1 MGGKITNYTGNTHTA
16 LNIDNVNNPSHSPY
30 ERLEG
35 RFRMAESGI
44 VLPAGM
50 HQALEEEWIVL
61 EDGYSKFIIDDA
73 DDYNHLREE
82 GESGS
87 IYGGTFITE
96 DGFTMA
102 LEDATITHSGAI
114 EYLATERVTNSSNFT
129 LEVCLEDGGALL
141 DERTEGSAITSY
153 VPFGSTIG
161 DLNKISE
168 QQTYDI
174 SYYLLNNDGVLHT
187 TDEKDTTNTEEDRI
201 ILETGVPF
209 GDADYNDGGLSAV
222 LMESSKNSGLTISDM
237 DSFLPNY
244 RMKNFDLKENR
255 RTDITWSSYVISS
268 NITNSTLS
276 SL

>member
-1 MGGKITNYTGNTHTA
+1 MGGKITNYTGNTHTS
-16 LNIDNVNNPSHSPY
+16 LVIDNVNNPSHSPY

-102 LEDATITHSGAI
+102 LETATITHSGSI

-201 ILETGVPF
+201 LFE
-209 GDADYNDGGLSAV
+209 DGHGAV
-222 LMESSKNSGLTISDM
+222 LMETSKHSGLTVSDM

>member
-1 MGGKITNYTGNTHTA
+1 
-16 LNIDNVNNPSHSPY
+16 
-30 ERLEG
+30 
-35 RFRMAESGI
+35 
-44 VLPAGM
+44 
-50 HQALEEEWIVL
+50 
-61 EDGYSKFIIDDA
+61 
-73 DDYNHLREE
+73 LREE

-129 LEVCLEDGGALL
+129 LEVTLEDGGALL

-201 ILETGVPF
+201 ILESGVPF

-222 LMESSKNSGLTISDM
+222 LLESSKNSGLTISDM